1 MSSSEKKGKKAE
13 VGPGED
19 YTHTQEKVLD
29 SGIRIKKIYTPQD
42 IAHLSYERD
51 IGDPGQFPYVRGI
64 YPEMYWKKPWTR
76 RLYAGYGNAVETNQ
90 RFKFLLD
97 NGQTG
102 LSAALDLPTQFG
114 LDSDDP
120 LAAADVGRVG
130 VAIDTLRDM
139 EEIFEGIDLGKVS
152 TSFTINA
159 TAAILLA
166 MYVAVGEKQGVPSKN
181 LRGTVQNDILKEYIA
196 RGQYIFPPK
205 PSIKIAG
212 DIIEYCIH
220 NIPRFNSI
228 SVAGSHMHE
237 NGATSVQ
244 QVAYTFCDA
253 LAYIDEVVRRG
264 YPVDQFAQNIS
275 FLFCS
280 RQNMFE
286 DICTYRAARKRWAH
300 LMRDRLKAKDPRS
313 HILKFAAGGGGL
325 WMTKRQPLN
334 NIARG
339 MVVAMASALGGAQS
353 VLLAAY
359 DEPFA
364 IPTEESARISLNIQN
379 ILIHEVGITDTVDPL
394 AGSYFVESLTDE
406 MDRKIV
412 EIMDGV
418 EKSGGIV
425 SLIEKGDVQRLFAN
439 QAMQEEMRVQ
449 KGESVLVGVN
459 RFVAEGEKGEED
471 MVFHEPDPMTRQ
483 HQIER
488 LEKVKRERDPQ
499 AVASALA
506 GLKEAVQNG
515 ENLMAPLIRTVKTYA
530 TLGEMVQ
537 VLKGIYGT
545 YTAPSGI

>member
-1 MSSSEKKGKKAE
+1 MSAPSKKAGLVPE
-13 VGPGED
+13 ED
-19 YTHTQEKVLD
+19 YTHTEETILN
-29 SGIRIKKIYTPQD
+29 SGIRIKKLYTPQD
-42 IAHLSYERD
+42 VAHLSYERD
-51 IGDPGQFPYVRGI
+51 IGDPGKFPYVRGI
-64 YPEMYWKKPWTR
+64 YPDMYWKRPWTR
-76 RLYAGYGNAVETNQ
+76 RLYAGFGNATETNR
-90 RFKFLLD
+90 RFKFLLEH
-97 NGQTG
+97 GQTG
-102 LSAALDLPTQFG
+102 LSAAIDLPTQFG

-130 VAIDTLRDM
+130 VAIDTLKDM
-139 EEIFEGIDLGKVS
+139 EDIFEGIDLGKIS

-205 PSIKIAG
+205 HSIKIAG

-253 LAYIDEVVRRG
+253 LTYIDEVVKRG
-264 YPVDQFAQNIS
+264 YHIDQFAQNIS

-280 RQNMFE
+280 RQNLFE
-286 DICTYRAARKRWAH
+286 DICTYRAARKRWAY
-300 LMRDRLKAKDPRS
+300 LMKDRLQAKDPRS

-339 MVVAMASALGGAQS
+339 MVVGLASALGGAQS

-379 ILIHEVGITDTVDPL
+379 ILIHEVGITDTIDPL
-394 AGSYFVESLTDE
+394 AGSYFIESLTDE
-406 MDRKIV
+406 IDRKIV
-412 EIMDGV
+412 ETMEGV

-425 SLIEKGDVQRLFAN
+425 SLIEKGDLQRQLAK
-439 QAMQEEMRVQ
+439 QAMQEEMRIQ
-449 KGESVLVGVN
+449 RGESVLVGVN
-459 RFVAEGEKGEED
+459 RFVAEEEKGEEE

-483 HQIER
+483 RQMER
-488 LEKVKRERDPQ
+488 LTKVKKERDPQ
-499 AVASALA
+499 KVSSALA
-506 GLKEAVQNG
+506 DLKKAALAG
-515 ENLMAPLIRTVKTYA
+515 ENLIPALIQAVKIYA

-537 VLKGIYGT
+537 VLKGTYGT
-545 YTAPSGI
+545 YTAPSGV

>member
-1 MSSSEKKGKKAE
+1 MSTPEKKAGLA
-13 VGPGED
+13 PDED
-19 YTHTQEKVLD
+19 YSHTQETVLD
-29 SGIRIKKIYTPQD
+29 SGIRIKKLYTPKD

-76 RLYAGYGNAVETNQ
+76 RLYAGYGNATETNR
-90 RFKFLLD
+90 RFKFLLE

-102 LSAALDLPTQFG
+102 LSAALDLPTQIG

-130 VAIDTLRDM
+130 VAIDTLKDM
-139 EEIFEGIDLGKVS
+139 EEIFAGIDLGKVS

-181 LRGTVQNDILKEYIA
+181 LRGTVQNDILKEYVA
-196 RGQYIFPPK
+196 RGQYVFPPK
-205 PSIKIAG
+205 PSTRIVG
-212 DIIEYCIH
+212 DIIEFCIH

-264 YPVDQFAQNIS
+264 YHIDQFAQNIS

-300 LMRDRLKAKDPRS
+300 LMKDRLQAKDPKS
-313 HILKFAAGGGGL
+313 YTLKFAAGGGGL

-334 NIARG
+334 NIGRG
-339 MVVAMASALGGAQS
+339 MIVALASALGGAQS

-364 IPTEESARISLNIQN
+364 IPTQESARISLNLQN
-379 ILIHEVGITDTVDPL
+379 ILIHEVGITDTIDPL
-394 AGSYFVESLTDE
+394 AGSYFVEALTDE
-406 MDRKIV
+406 IDRKIV
-412 EIMDGV
+412 ETMEWV
-418 EKSGGIV
+418 EKNGGML
-425 SLIEKGDVQRLFAN
+425 SLIEKGDIQRQLAR
-439 QAMQEEMRVQ
+439 QAMAEEMRVQ
-449 KGESVLVGVN
+449 KGESALVGVN
-459 RFVAEGEKGEED
+459 RFVAEEEKGEED

-483 HQIER
+483 RQVER
-488 LEKVKRERDPQ
+488 LAKVKKERDPRK
-499 AVASALA
+499 VESALA
-506 GLKEAVQNG
+506 DLKKAAVEG
-515 ENLMAPLIRTVKTYA
+515 TNLMPPLIQAVKTYA
-530 TLGEMVQ
+530 TLAEMVK
-537 VLKGIYGT
+537 VFKDVWGT
-545 YTAPSGI
+545 YSAPSGV

>member
-1 MSSSEKKGKKAE
+1 MSTLAKK
-13 VGPGED
+13 VDFGPEED
-19 YTHTQEKVLD
+19 YTHTQEAVLD
-29 SGIRIKKIYTPQD
+29 SGIRIKKLYTPQD
-42 IAHLSYERD
+42 IAHLSFERD

-64 YPEMYWKKPWTR
+64 YPDMYWKRPWTR
-76 RLYAGYGNAVETNQ
+76 RLYAGFGNAVETNR

-97 NGQTG
+97 HGQTG
-102 LSAALDLPTQFG
+102 LSAALDLPTQMG

-130 VAIDTLRDM
+130 VAIDTLKDM
-139 EEIFEGIDLGKVS
+139 EEIFEGIDLGKIS

-166 MYVAVGEKQGVPSKN
+166 MYVAVGEKQGVPSKH

-196 RGQYIFPPK
+196 RGQYIFPPQ
-205 PSIKIAG
+205 PSIRITG

-237 NGATSVQ
+237 NGATAVQ

-253 LAYIDEVVRRG
+253 LTYIDEVVRRG
-264 YPVDQFAQNIS
+264 YHIDQFAQNIS

-286 DICTYRAARKRWAH
+286 DICTYRAARKRWAY
-300 LMRDRLKAKDPRS
+300 LMKDRLQAKDPRS

-339 MVVAMASALGGAQS
+339 MVVALASALGGAQS

-364 IPTEESARISLNIQN
+364 IPTEESAGISLNIQN
-379 ILIHEVGITDTVDPL
+379 ILIHEVGITDTIDPL
-394 AGSYFVESLTDE
+394 GGSYFIESLTDQI
-406 MDRKIV
+406 DRKIV
-412 EIMDGV
+412 ETMDGV

-425 SLIEKGDVQRLFAN
+425 SLIEKGDLQRQLAQ
-439 QAMQEEMRVQ
+439 QAMQEEMRIQ

-459 RFVAEGEKGEED
+459 RFVAEEEKGEEE

-483 HQIER
+483 RQIER
-488 LEKVKRERDPQ
+488 LARVKKERDPQ
-499 AVASALA
+499 QVSAALA
-506 GLKEAVQNG
+506 DLKKAAMKG
-515 ENLMAPLIRTVKTYA
+515 ENLMPSLIRAVKTYA
-530 TLGEMVQ
+530 TLGEMVW
-537 VLKGIYGT
+537 VLKGIYGI

>member
-1 MSSSEKKGKKAE
+1 MSTPEKKAGLA
-13 VGPGED
+13 PDED
-19 YTHTQEKVLD
+19 YTHTQETVLD
-29 SGIRIKKIYTPQD
+29 SGIRIKKLYTPQD
-42 IAHLSYERD
+42 IAHLSYEKD

-76 RLYAGYGNAVETNQ
+76 RLYAGYGNATETNR
-90 RFKFLLD
+90 RFKFLLE
-97 NGQTG
+97 NGQSG
-102 LSAALDLPTQFG
+102 LSAALDLPTQIG

-130 VAIDTLRDM
+130 VAIDTLKDM

-205 PSIKIAG
+205 PSTRIVG

-264 YPVDQFAQNIS
+264 YHVDQFAQNIS

-300 LMRDRLKAKDPRS
+300 LMKDRLQAKDPKS
-313 HILKFAAGGGGL
+313 YTLKFAAGGGGL

-334 NIARG
+334 NIGRG
-339 MVVAMASALGGAQS
+339 MIVALASALGGAQS

-364 IPTEESARISLNIQN
+364 IPTEDSARISLNLQN
-379 ILIHEVGITDTVDPL
+379 ILVHEVGITDTIDPL

-406 MDRKIV
+406 IDRKIV
-412 EIMDGV
+412 ETMEWV
-418 EKSGGIV
+418 EKNGGIV
-425 SLIEKGDVQRLFAN
+425 SLIEKGDIQRQLAR
-439 QAMQEEMRVQ
+439 QAMAEEMRVQ
-449 KGESVLVGVN
+449 KGESTLVGVN
-459 RFVAEGEKGEED
+459 RFVAEEEKGEED

-483 HQIER
+483 RQVER
-488 LEKVKRERDPQ
+488 LAKVKKERDPRK
-499 AVASALA
+499 VESALA
-506 GLKEAVQNG
+506 DLKKAAVEG
-515 ENLMAPLIRTVKTYA
+515 TNLMPPLIQAVKTYA
-530 TLGEMVQ
+530 TLAEMVN
-537 VLKGIYGT
+537 VFKGVWGT
-545 YTAPSGI
+545 YSAPSGV

>member
-1 MSSSEKKGKKAE
+1 MSAPSKKAGLAPE
-13 VGPGED
+13 ED
-19 YTHTQEKVLD
+19 YTHTEETILD
-29 SGIRIKKIYTPQD
+29 SGIRIKKLYTPQD
-42 IAHLSYERD
+42 VAHLSYERD
-51 IGDPGQFPYVRGI
+51 IGDPGKFPYVRGI
-64 YPEMYWKKPWTR
+64 YPEMYWKRPWTR
-76 RLYAGYGNAVETNQ
+76 RLYAGFGNATETNR
-90 RFKFLLD
+90 RFKFLLEH
-97 NGQTG
+97 GQTG

-130 VAIDTLRDM
+130 VAIDTLKDM
-139 EEIFEGIDLGKVS
+139 EDIFEGIDLGKIS

-159 TAAILLA
+159 TAAILIA

-205 PSIKIAG
+205 HSIKIAG
-212 DIIEYCIH
+212 DIIEFCIH

-253 LAYIDEVVRRG
+253 LTYIDEVVKRG
-264 YPVDQFAQNIS
+264 YHIDQFAQNIS

-286 DICTYRAARKRWAH
+286 DICTYRAARRRWAY
-300 LMRDRLKAKDPRS
+300 LMRDRLQAKDPRS

-339 MVVAMASALGGAQS
+339 MVVGLASALGGAQS

-379 ILIHEVGITDTVDPL
+379 ILIHEVGITDTIDPL
-394 AGSYFVESLTDE
+394 AGSYFIESLTDE
-406 MDRKIV
+406 IDRKII
-412 EIMDGV
+412 ETMEGV

-425 SLIEKGDVQRLFAN
+425 SLIEKGDLQRQLAQ
-439 QAMQEEMRVQ
+439 QAMQEEMRIQ
-449 KGESVLVGVN
+449 RGESVLVGVN
-459 RFVAEGEKGEED
+459 RFVAEEEKGEEE
-471 MVFHEPDPMTRQ
+471 MVFHEPDPMTCQR
-483 HQIER
+483 QIER
-488 LEKVKRERDPQ
+488 LTRVKKERDPQ
-499 AVASALA
+499 KVSSALA
-506 GLKEAVQNG
+506 DLKKALLAG
-515 ENLMAPLIRTVKTYA
+515 ENLIPALIQAVKTYA

-537 VLKGIYGT
+537 VLKEGYGT
-545 YTAPSGI
+545 YTAPSGV

>member
-1 MSSSEKKGKKAE
+1 MSTPEKKAGF
-13 VGPGED
+13 VPDED
-19 YTHTQEKVLD
+19 YTHTQETILD
-29 SGIRIKKIYTPQD
+29 SEIRIKKLYSPKD
-42 IAHLSYERD
+42 IAHLSYEED
-51 IGDPGQFPYVRGI
+51 IGEPGQFPYVRGI
-64 YPEMYWKKPWTR
+64 YPDMYWKRPWTR
-76 RLYAGYGNAVETNQ
+76 RLYAGFGDATETNR

-97 NGQTG
+97 HGQTG
-102 LSAALDLPTQFG
+102 LSTALDLPTQVG

-130 VAIDTLRDM
+130 VAIDTLKDM
-139 EEIFEGIDLGKVS
+139 EDIFEGIDLGKIS

-159 TAAILLA
+159 TAAVLLA

-264 YPVDQFAQNIS
+264 YAVDQFAQNIS

-286 DICTYRAARKRWAH
+286 DICTYRAARKRWAY
-300 LMRDRLKAKDPRS
+300 LMRDRLRAKDPRS
-313 HILKFAAGGGGL
+313 YLLRFAAGGGGL

-334 NIARG
+334 NIGRG
-339 MVVAMASALGGAQS
+339 MIVALASALGGAQS

-379 ILIHEVGITDTVDPL
+379 ILIHEVGITDTIDPL
-394 AGSYFVESLTDE
+394 AGSYFVESLTDQI
-406 MDRKIV
+406 DRKIV
-412 EIMDGV
+412 ETMDWV
-418 EKSGGIV
+418 EKGGGIV
-425 SLIEKGDVQRLFAN
+425 SLIEKGDIQRQLAM
-439 QAMQEEMRVQ
+439 QAMQEEMRIQ

-459 RFVAEGEKGEED
+459 RFVAEEEKGEEE

-483 HQIER
+483 RQIER
-488 LEKVKRERDPQ
+488 LAKVKQERDLQ
-499 AVASALA
+499 KVSSALA
-506 GLKEAVQNG
+506 ELKKAAMNG
-515 ENLMAPLIRTVKTYA
+515 ENLMPPLIRAVKTYA

-537 VLKGIYGT
+537 VLKGIFGT
-545 YTAPSGI
+545 YTAPSGV

>member
-1 MSSSEKKGKKAE
+1 MSVSAKKLGFIPE
-13 VGPGED
+13 ED
-19 YTHTQEKVLD
+19 YTHTQEATLD
-29 SGIRIKKIYTPQD
+29 SGIRIKKLYTPKD
-42 IAHLSYERD
+42 IGHLSYERD

-64 YPEMYWKKPWTR
+64 YPDMYWKRPWTR
-76 RLYAGYGNAVETNQ
+76 RLYAGFGNAAETNR
-90 RFKFLLD
+90 RFKFLLEH
-97 NGQTG
+97 GQTG
-102 LSAALDLPTQFG
+102 LSMALDLPTQIG

-120 LAAADVGRVG
+120 LAAPDAGRVG
-130 VAIDTLRDM
+130 VAIDTLKDM
-139 EEIFEGIDLGKVS
+139 EEIFEGIDLGKIS

-166 MYVAVGEKQGVPSKN
+166 MYVAVGEKQGVPSKD

-212 DIIEYCIH
+212 DIIEYCIQY
-220 NIPRFNSI
+220 IPRFNSI

-253 LAYIDEVVRRG
+253 LTYIDEVLRRG
-264 YPVDQFAQNIS
+264 YHIDQFSQNIS

-286 DICTYRAARKRWAH
+286 DICTYRAARKRWAC
-300 LMRDRLKAKDPRS
+300 LIRDRLGAKDPRS
-313 HILKFAAGGGGL
+313 HLLKFAAGGGGL

-334 NIARG
+334 NIARATI
-339 MVVAMASALGGAQS
+339 VALASALGGAQS

-379 ILIHEVGITDTVDPL
+379 ILIHEVGLTATIDPL
-394 AGSYFVESLTDE
+394 GGSYYIEALTDKI
-406 MDRKIV
+406 DRKIV
-412 EIMDGV
+412 ETMDWV

-425 SLIEKGDVQRLFAN
+425 SLIEKGDIQRLLAQ
-439 QAMQEEMRVQ
+439 QALQEEMRIQ

-459 RFVAEGEKGEED
+459 RFVAEEEKGEEE
-471 MVFHEPDPMTRQ
+471 MVFHEPDPLTRQ
-483 HQIER
+483 RQVER
-488 LEKVKRERDPQ
+488 LAKVKKERDAQ
-499 AVASALA
+499 KVVSALA
-506 GLKEAVQNG
+506 DLRKAALQGD
-515 ENLMAPLIRTVKTYA
+515 NLMPALIRAVKTYA

-537 VLKGIYGT
+537 ILKEIYGT
-545 YTAPSGI
+545 YSAPSGI

>member
-1 MSSSEKKGKKAE
+1 MKGSGKKAG
-13 VGPGED
+13 VTPED
-19 YTHTQEKVLD
+19 EYTHTQEAVLD
-29 SGIRIKKIYTPQD
+29 SGIRIKKLYTPED
-42 IAHLSYERD
+42 VAHLSYDKD
-51 IGDPGQFPYVRGI
+51 IANPGQFPYVRGI

-76 RLYAGYGNAVETNQ
+76 RLYAGFGNAAETNQ
-90 RFKFLLD
+90 RFKFLLEH
-97 NGQTG
+97 GQTG
-102 LSAALDLPTQFG
+102 LSVALDLPTQVG

-120 LAAADVGRVG
+120 FAAADVGRVG
-130 VAIDTLRDM
+130 VDIDTLKDM
-139 EEIFEGIDLGKVS
+139 EEIFDGIDLGKIS

-166 MYVAVGEKQGVPSKN
+166 MYVAVGEKQGVSSEK

-196 RGQYIFPPK
+196 RGQYIFSPK

-220 NIPRFNSI
+220 HIPRFNSI

-253 LAYIDEVVRRG
+253 LTYIDEVMRRG
-264 YPVDQFAQNIS
+264 YKIDQFAQNIS

-286 DICTYRAARKRWAH
+286 DICTYRAARKRWAY
-300 LMRDRLKAKDPRS
+300 LMKDRLQAKDPRS

-339 MVVAMASALGGAQS
+339 MVVALASALGGAQS

-379 ILIHEVGITDTVDPL
+379 ILIHEVGITDTIDPL
-394 AGSYFVESLTDE
+394 AGSYFIESLTDQI
-406 MDRKIV
+406 DRKIV
-412 EIMDGV
+412 ETMDWV

-425 SLIEKGDVQRLFAN
+425 PLIEKGDLQRQLAQ
-439 QAMQEEMRVQ
+439 QAMQEEMRIQ

-459 RFVAEGEKGEED
+459 RFVAEEEKGEEE

-483 HQIER
+483 RQIER
-488 LEKVKRERDPQ
+488 LARVKKERDPQ
-499 AVASALA
+499 QVSAALA
-506 GLKEAVQNG
+506 DLKKAAIEG
-515 ENLMAPLIRTVKTYA
+515 ENLMPSLIRAVKTYA

>member
-1 MSSSEKKGKKAE
+1 MSTPEKKAGLA
-13 VGPGED
+13 PDED
-19 YTHTQEKVLD
+19 HTHTQETVLD
-29 SGIRIKKIYTPQD
+29 SGIRIKKLYTPQD
-42 IAHLSYERD
+42 IAHLSYEKD
-51 IGDPGQFPYVRGI
+51 IGEPGQFPYVRGI
-64 YPEMYWKKPWTR
+64 YPEMYWKRPWTR
-76 RLYAGYGNAVETNQ
+76 RLYAGFGNATETNR
-90 RFKFLLD
+90 RFKFLLE
-97 NGQTG
+97 NGQSG
-102 LSAALDLPTQFG
+102 LSAALDLPTQIG

-130 VAIDTLRDM
+130 VAIDTLKDM

-196 RGQYIFPPK
+196 RGQYVFPPK
-205 PSIKIAG
+205 PSTRIVG

-244 QVAYTFCDA
+244 QVAYAFCDA

-264 YPVDQFAQNIS
+264 YHIDQFAQNIS

-300 LMRDRLKAKDPRS
+300 LMKDRLQAKDPKS
-313 HILKFAAGGGGL
+313 YTLKFAAGGGGL

-334 NIARG
+334 NIGRG
-339 MVVAMASALGGAQS
+339 MIVALASALGGAQS

-364 IPTEESARISLNIQN
+364 IPTEDSARISLNLQN
-379 ILIHEVGITDTVDPL
+379 ILVHEVGITDTIDPL

-406 MDRKIV
+406 IDRKIV
-412 EIMDGV
+412 ETMEWV
-418 EKSGGIV
+418 EKNGGIL
-425 SLIEKGDVQRLFAN
+425 SLIEKGDIQRQLAR
-439 QAMQEEMRVQ
+439 QAMAEEMRVQ

-459 RFVAEGEKGEED
+459 RFVAEEEKGEED

-483 HQIER
+483 RQVER
-488 LEKVKRERDPQ
+488 LAKVKKERDPRK
-499 AVASALA
+499 VESALA
-506 GLKEAVQNG
+506 DLKKAAVEG
-515 ENLMAPLIRTVKTYA
+515 TNLMPPLIQTVKTYA
-530 TLGEMVQ
+530 TLSEMVK
-537 VLKGIYGT
+537 VFKGVWGT
-545 YTAPSGI
+545 YSAPSGV

>member
-1 MSSSEKKGKKAE
+1 MSTPEKKAG
-13 VGPGED
+13 VVPDED

-29 SGIRIKKIYTPQD
+29 SGVQIKKLYTPKD
-42 IAHLSYERD
+42 IAHLSYEQD
-51 IGDPGQFPYVRGI
+51 IGKPGQFPYVRGV
-64 YPEMYWKKPWTR
+64 YPDMYWKRPWTR
-76 RLYAGYGNAVETNQ
+76 RLYAGFGNATETNR

-97 NGQTG
+97 HGQTG
-102 LSAALDLPTQFG
+102 LSTALDLPTQIG

-130 VAIDTLRDM
+130 VAIDTLKDM
-139 EEIFEGIDLGKVS
+139 EDIFEGIDLGKIS

-159 TAAILLA
+159 TAAVLLA

-196 RGQYIFPPK
+196 RGQYIFPPQ

-264 YPVDQFAQNIS
+264 YTVDQFAQNIS

-286 DICTYRAARKRWAH
+286 DICTYRAARKRWAY
-300 LMRDRLKAKDPRS
+300 LMRDRLRAKDPRS
-313 HILKFAAGGGGL
+313 YLLKFAAGGGGL

-339 MVVAMASALGGAQS
+339 MIVALASALGGAQS

-379 ILIHEVGITDTVDPL
+379 ILIHEVGITDTIDPL
-394 AGSYFVESLTDE
+394 AGSYFVESLTDQI
-406 MDRKIV
+406 DRKIV
-412 EIMDGV
+412 ETMDGV

-425 SLIEKGDVQRLFAN
+425 SLIEKGDIQRQLAR
-439 QAMQEEMRVQ
+439 QAMQEEMRIQ

-459 RFVAEGEKGEED
+459 RFLAEEERGEEE

-483 HQIER
+483 RQIER
-488 LEKVKRERDPQ
+488 LAKVKQERGLQ
-499 AVASALA
+499 EVSSALA
-506 GLKEAVQNG
+506 DLKKAAMNG
-515 ENLMAPLIRTVKTYA
+515 ENLMPPLIQAVKTYA

-545 YTAPSGI
+545 YSAPSGV

>member
-1 MSSSEKKGKKAE
+1 MNSPEKKAGFAPE
-13 VGPGED
+13 ED
-19 YTHTQEKVLD
+19 YTHTQEAFLD
-29 SGIRIKKIYTPQD
+29 SGIRIKKLYTPQD
-42 IAHLSYERD
+42 IAHVSYEKD

-64 YPEMYWKKPWTR
+64 YPDMYWKKPWTR
-76 RLYAGYGNAVETNQ
+76 RLYSGFGNAAETNR
-90 RFKFLLD
+90 RFKFLLET
-97 NGQTG
+97 GQTG
-102 LSAALDLPTQFG
+102 LSLALDLPTQIG

-120 LAAADVGRVG
+120 LASADVGRVG
-130 VAIDTLRDM
+130 VAIDTLKDM
-139 EEIFEGIDLGKVS
+139 EDIFEGIDLGKIS

-166 MYVAVGEKQGVPSKN
+166 MYVAVGEKQGVSAKG

-205 PSIKIAG
+205 PSLRIAG

-244 QVAYTFCDA
+244 QVAYTFSDA

-264 YPVDQFAQNIS
+264 YHIDQFAQNMS

-286 DICTYRAARKRWAH
+286 DICTYRAARKRWAY
-300 LMRDRLKAKDPRS
+300 LMRDRLHAKDPRS
-313 HILKFAAGGGGL
+313 WILKFAAGGGGL

-334 NIARG
+334 NIARATI
-339 MVVAMASALGGAQS
+339 VALASALGGAQS

-379 ILIHEVGITDTVDPL
+379 ILIHEVGLTDTIDPL
-394 AGSYFVESLTDE
+394 GGSYYIESLTNE
-406 MDRKIV
+406 IDRKIV
-412 EIMDGV
+412 ETMDWV
-418 EKSGGIV
+418 EKNGGIV
-425 SLIEKGDVQRLFAN
+425 SLIEKGDIQRLLAQ
-439 QAMQEEMRVQ
+439 QAMKEEMRIQ
-449 KGESVLVGVN
+449 KGESVLVGIN
-459 RFVAEGEKGEED
+459 RFVAEEEKGEEE

-483 HQIER
+483 RQIER
-488 LEKVKRERDPQ
+488 LDQVKRERDAQ

-506 GLKEAVQNG
+506 YLKKAAVNG
-515 ENLMAPLIRTVKTYA
+515 ENLMPRLIQAVKAYA

-537 VLKGIYGT
+537 GLKEIYGT

>member
-1 MSSSEKKGKKAE
+1 MSTPAKKAGSAPE
-13 VGPGED
+13 ED
-19 YTHTQEKVLD
+19 QTHTQETVLD
-29 SGIRIKKIYTPQD
+29 SGIRIKKLYTPQD
-42 IAHLSYERD
+42 IAHLSYEKD

-76 RLYAGYGNAVETNQ
+76 RLYAGYGNATETNR
-90 RFKFLLD
+90 RFKFLLE
-97 NGQTG
+97 NGQSG
-102 LSAALDLPTQFG
+102 LSAALDLPTQIG

-130 VAIDTLRDM
+130 VAIDTLKDM
-139 EEIFEGIDLGKVS
+139 EDIFEGIDLGKVS

-181 LRGTVQNDILKEYIA
+181 LRGTVQNDILKEYVA
-196 RGQYIFPPK
+196 RGQYVFPPK
-205 PSIKIAG
+205 PSTRIVG

-264 YPVDQFAQNIS
+264 YHIDQFAQNIS

-300 LMRDRLKAKDPRS
+300 LMKDRLQAKDPKS
-313 HILKFAAGGGGL
+313 YTLKFAAGGGGL

-334 NIARG
+334 NIGRA
-339 MVVAMASALGGAQS
+339 MIVALASALGGAQS

-364 IPTEESARISLNIQN
+364 IPTEDSARISLNLQN
-379 ILIHEVGITDTVDPL
+379 ILVHEVGITDTIDPL
-394 AGSYFVESLTDE
+394 AGSYFVEALTDE
-406 MDRKIV
+406 IDRKIV
-412 EIMDGV
+412 ETMEWV
-418 EKSGGIV
+418 EKHGGML
-425 SLIEKGDVQRLFAN
+425 SLIEKGDIQRQLAR
-439 QAMQEEMRVQ
+439 QAMAEEMRVQ
-449 KGESVLVGVN
+449 KGESALVGVN
-459 RFVAEGEKGEED
+459 RFVAEEEKGEED
-471 MVFHEPDPMTRQ
+471 MVFHEPDPMTR
-483 HQIER
+483 
-488 LEKVKRERDPQ
+488 
-499 AVASALA
+499 
-506 GLKEAVQNG
+506 
-515 ENLMAPLIRTVKTYA
+515 
-530 TLGEMVQ
+530 
-537 VLKGIYGT
+537 
-545 YTAPSGI
+545 

>member
-1 MSSSEKKGKKAE
+1 MKGSEKK
-13 VGPGED
+13 VGGNPEED
-19 YTHTQEKVLD
+19 HTHSQEAVLD
-29 SGIRIKKIYTPQD
+29 SGIRIKKLYTPQD
-42 IAHLSYERD
+42 VAHLSYERD

-64 YPEMYWKKPWTR
+64 YPDMYWKRPWTR
-76 RLYAGYGNAVETNQ
+76 RLYAGFGNAAETNR

-97 NGQTG
+97 HGQTG
-102 LSAALDLPTQFG
+102 LSAALDLPTQIG
-114 LDSDDP
+114 LDSDAP

-130 VAIDTLRDM
+130 VAIDTLKDM
-139 EEIFEGIDLGKVS
+139 EEIFAGIDLGKIS

-166 MYVAVGEKQGVPSKN
+166 MYVAVGEKQGVSSKN

-196 RGQYIFPPK
+196 RGQYIFPPR
-205 PSIKIAG
+205 PSIKISG

-220 NIPRFNSI
+220 HIPRFNSI

-253 LAYIDEVVRRG
+253 LTYIDEVLRRG
-264 YPVDQFAQNIS
+264 YQIDQFAQNIS

-286 DICTYRAARKRWAH
+286 DICTYRAARKRWAS
-300 LMRDRLKAKDPRS
+300 LMKDRLQAKDPRS

-339 MVVAMASALGGAQS
+339 TIVALASALGGAQS

-379 ILIHEVGITDTVDPL
+379 ILVHEVGLTDTIDPL
-394 AGSYFVESLTDE
+394 GGSYYIEALTDE
-406 MDRKIV
+406 IHRKIV
-412 EIMDGV
+412 DTMDWVG
-418 EKSGGIV
+418 KNGGIT
-425 SLIEKGDVQRLFAN
+425 SLIERGDLQRQLAH
-439 QAMQEEMRVQ
+439 QALQEEMRIQ

-459 RFVAEGEKGEED
+459 RFIAEEEKGEEE
-471 MVFHEPDPMTRQ
+471 MTFHEPDPMTRQ
-483 HQIER
+483 RQVDR
-488 LEKVKRERDPQ
+488 LNQVKRERNPQ
-499 AVASALA
+499 EVTAALA
-506 GLKEAVQNG
+506 DLKKTAVGG
-515 ENLMAPLIRTVKTYA
+515 ENLMPSLIRAVKTYA
-530 TLGEMVQ
+530 TLGEMVGI
-537 VLKGIYGT
+537 LKETYGT
-545 YTAPSGI
+545 YSAPTGI

>member
-1 MSSSEKKGKKAE
+1 MSAPQKKAALAPE
-13 VGPGED
+13 ED
-19 YTHTQEKVLD
+19 YTHTRETVLD
-29 SGIRIKKIYTPQD
+29 SGIRIKKLYTPKD
-42 IAHLSYERD
+42 IAHLSYEKD

-64 YPEMYWKKPWTR
+64 YPDMYWKKPWTR
-76 RLYAGYGNAVETNQ
+76 RLYAGFGNAAETNE
-90 RFKFLLD
+90 RFKFLLEH
-97 NGQTG
+97 GQTG
-102 LSAALDLPTQFG
+102 LSMALDLPTQIG

-139 EEIFEGIDLGKVS
+139 EDVFEGIDLGKVS

-166 MYVAVGEKQGVPSKN
+166 MYVAVGEKQGVPSKS

-205 PSIKIAG
+205 PSTRIVG

-244 QVAYTFCDA
+244 QVAYTFCNA

-264 YPVDQFAQNIS
+264 YHIDQFAQNIS

-300 LMRDRLKAKDPRS
+300 LLRDRLGAKDPRS
-313 HILKFAAGGGGL
+313 LTLKFAAGGGGL

-339 MVVAMASALGGAQS
+339 TIVALASALGGAQS

-364 IPTEESARISLNIQN
+364 IPTAESARISLNIQN
-379 ILIHEVGITDTVDPL
+379 ILIYEVGITDTIDPL
-394 AGSYFVESLTDE
+394 AGSYFVEALTDE
-406 MDRKIV
+406 IDRKIV
-412 EIMDGV
+412 ETMEWV
-418 EKSGGIV
+418 EKNGGIL
-425 SLIEKGDVQRLFAN
+425 SLIEKGDIQRQLAR
-439 QAMQEEMRVQ
+439 QAMARRCASRRGRAFWWGSTASWPRMRRGRRTWSST
-449 KGESVLVGVN
+449 KPTPG
-459 RFVAEGEKGEED
+459 
-471 MVFHEPDPMTRQ
+471 P
-483 HQIER
+483 
-488 LEKVKRERDPQ
+488 
-499 AVASALA
+499 ASA
-506 GLKEAVQNG
+506 
-515 ENLMAPLIRTVKTYA
+515 RW
-530 TLGEMVQ
+530 
-537 VLKGIYGT
+537 
-545 YTAPSGI
+545 SGWPG

>member
-1 MSSSEKKGKKAE
+1 MSTPAKKAGSAPE
-13 VGPGED
+13 ED
-19 YTHTQEKVLD
+19 QTHTQETVLD
-29 SGIRIKKIYTPQD
+29 SGIRIKKLYTPQD
-42 IAHLSYERD
+42 IAHLSYEKD

-76 RLYAGYGNAVETNQ
+76 RLYAGYGNATETNR
-90 RFKFLLD
+90 RFKFLLE
-97 NGQTG
+97 NGQSG
-102 LSAALDLPTQFG
+102 LSAALDLPTQIG

-130 VAIDTLRDM
+130 VAIDTLKDM
-139 EEIFEGIDLGKVS
+139 EDIFEGIDLGKVS

-181 LRGTVQNDILKEYIA
+181 LRGTVQNDILKEYVA
-196 RGQYIFPPK
+196 RGQYVFPPK
-205 PSIKIAG
+205 PSTRIVG

-264 YPVDQFAQNIS
+264 YHIDQFAQNIS

-300 LMRDRLKAKDPRS
+300 LMKDRLQAKDPKS
-313 HILKFAAGGGGL
+313 YTLKFAAGGGGL

-334 NIARG
+334 NIGRA
-339 MVVAMASALGGAQS
+339 MIVALASALGGAQS

-364 IPTEESARISLNIQN
+364 IPTEDSARISLNLQN
-379 ILIHEVGITDTVDPL
+379 ILVHEVGITDTIDPL
-394 AGSYFVESLTDE
+394 AGSYFVEALTDE
-406 MDRKIV
+406 IDRKIV
-412 EIMDGV
+412 ETMEWV
-418 EKSGGIV
+418 EKHGGML
-425 SLIEKGDVQRLFAN
+425 SLIEKGDIQRQLAR
-439 QAMQEEMRVQ
+439 QAMAEEMRVQ
-449 KGESVLVGVN
+449 KGESALVGVN
-459 RFVAEGEKGEED
+459 RFVAEEEKGEED

-483 HQIER
+483 RQVER
-488 LEKVKRERDPQ
+488 LAKVKKERDPRK
-499 AVASALA
+499 VESALTE
-506 GLKEAVQNG
+506 LKKAAVEG
-515 ENLMAPLIRTVKTYA
+515 TNLMPPLIQTVKTYA
-530 TLGEMVQ
+530 TLAEMVR
-537 VLKGIYGT
+537 VFKDVWGT
-545 YTAPSGI
+545 YSAPSGV

>member
-1 MSSSEKKGKKAE
+1 MSTPEKKTSLAPE
-13 VGPGED
+13 ED
-19 YTHTQEKVLD
+19 YTHTQETVLD
-29 SGIRIKKIYTPQD
+29 SGIRIKKLYTPKD
-42 IAHLSYERD
+42 IAHLSYEKD
-51 IGDPGQFPYVRGI
+51 IGDPGRFPYVRGI

-76 RLYAGYGNAVETNQ
+76 RLYAGFGNATETNQ
-90 RFKFLLD
+90 RFKFLLE

-102 LSAALDLPTQFG
+102 LSAALDLPTQIG

-139 EEIFEGIDLGKVS
+139 EDIFEGIDLGKVS

-205 PSIKIAG
+205 PSTRIVG

-253 LAYIDEVVRRG
+253 LAYIEEVVRRG
-264 YPVDQFAQNIS
+264 YDIDQFAQNIS

-300 LMRDRLKAKDPRS
+300 LLKERLGAKDPRS
-313 HILKFAAGGGGL
+313 LTLKFAAGGGGL

-339 MVVAMASALGGAQS
+339 MIVALASALGGAQS

-364 IPTEESARISLNIQN
+364 IPTAESARISLNIQN
-379 ILIHEVGITDTVDPL
+379 ILVHEVGITDTIDPL

-406 MDRKIV
+406 IDRKVV
-412 EIMDGV
+412 ETMEWV
-418 EKSGGIV
+418 EKNGGIL
-425 SLIEKGDVQRLFAN
+425 SLIEKGDIQRQLAR
-439 QAMQEEMRVQ
+439 QAMAEEMRVQ

-459 RFVAEGEKGEED
+459 RFVAEDEKGEED

-483 HQIER
+483 RQVER
-488 LEKVKRERDPQ
+488 LERVKRERDPRK
-499 AVASALA
+499 VESALA
-506 GLKEAVQNG
+506 ELKKAAVDG
-515 ENLMAPLIRTVKTYA
+515 TNLMPVLVQAVKTYA
-530 TLGEMVQ
+530 TLGEMVK
-537 VLKGIYGT
+537 VFKSVWGT
-545 YTAPSGI
+545 YSAPSGV

>member
-1 MSSSEKKGKKAE
+1 MTMNSSEKKEGIASE
-13 VGPGED
+13 DD
-19 YTHTQEKVLD
+19 YTHTEEAILD
-29 SGIRIKKIYTPQD
+29 SGIRIKKLYTPKD
-42 IAHLSYERD
+42 IAHLSYEKE

-64 YPEMYWKKPWTR
+64 YPDMYWKRPWTR
-76 RLYAGYGNAVETNQ
+76 RLYAGFGNAAETNQ
-90 RFKFLLD
+90 RFKFLLEH
-97 NGQTG
+97 GQTG
-102 LSAALDLPTQFG
+102 LSMALDLPTQVG

-130 VAIDTLRDM
+130 VAIDTLKDM
-139 EEIFEGIDLGKVS
+139 EAIFDGIDLGKIS
-152 TSFTINA
+152 TSLTINA

-166 MYVAVGEKQGVPSKN
+166 MYVAVGEKQGVSSEK

-212 DIIEYCIH
+212 DIIEYGIH
-220 NIPRFNSI
+220 HIPRFNSI

-244 QVAYTFCDA
+244 QVAYTFCNA
-253 LAYIDEVVRRG
+253 LTYIDEVRRRG
-264 YPVDQFAQNIS
+264 YKIDQFAQNIS

-300 LMRDRLKAKDPRS
+300 IMKNQLEGKDPRS
-313 HILKFAAGGGGL
+313 LILKFAAGGGGL

-334 NIARG
+334 NISRATI
-339 MVVAMASALGGAQS
+339 VALASALGGAQS

-379 ILIHEVGITDTVDPL
+379 ILIHEVGLTNTIDPL
-394 AGSYFVESLTDE
+394 GGSYFIESLTDE
-406 MDRKIV
+406 IDRKIV
-412 EIMDGV
+412 EAMEWV
-418 EKSGGIV
+418 ENNGGIV
-425 SLIEKGDVQRLFAN
+425 SLIEKGDIQRQLAQ
-439 QAMQEEMRVQ
+439 QAMQEEMRIQ

-459 RFVAEGEKGEED
+459 RFVVEEEKTEEE
-471 MVFHEPDPMTRQ
+471 MTFHEPDPMTRQ
-483 HQIER
+483 RQMER
-488 LEKVKRERDPQ
+488 LAKVKKERNPQRVSAVLGELKKAALNGDNLMHPLIQ
-499 AVASALA
+499 AVKA
-506 GLKEAVQNG
+506 
-515 ENLMAPLIRTVKTYA
+515 YA

-537 VLKGIYGT
+537 ILKEIYGT
-545 YTAPSGI
+545 YSAPSGI

>member
-1 MSSSEKKGKKAE
+1 MSTPTKKAGSAPE
-13 VGPGED
+13 ED
-19 YTHTQEKVLD
+19 QTHTQETVLD
-29 SGIRIKKIYTPQD
+29 SGIRIKKLYTPQD
-42 IAHLSYERD
+42 IAHLSYEKD

-64 YPEMYWKKPWTR
+64 YPDMYWKKPWTR
-76 RLYAGYGNAVETNQ
+76 RLYAGFGNATETNR
-90 RFKFLLD
+90 RFKFLLE

-102 LSAALDLPTQFG
+102 LSVALDLPTQIG

-120 LAAADVGRVG
+120 LAAADAGRVG
-130 VAIDTLRDM
+130 VAIDTLKDM

-166 MYVAVGEKQGVPSKN
+166 MYVAVGEKQGVASKN
-181 LRGTVQNDILKEYIA
+181 LRGTVQNDILKEYVA

-205 PSIKIAG
+205 PSTRIVG

-264 YPVDQFAQNIS
+264 YHIDQFAQNIS

-300 LMRDRLKAKDPRS
+300 LLKDRLQAKDPKS
-313 HILKFAAGGGGL
+313 YTLKFAAGGGGL

-339 MVVAMASALGGAQS
+339 MIVALASALGGAQS

-364 IPTEESARISLNIQN
+364 IPTEESARISLNVQN
-379 ILIHEVGITDTVDPL
+379 ILVHEVGITDTIDPL

-406 MDRKIV
+406 IDRKIV
-412 EIMDGV
+412 ETMGWV
-418 EKSGGIV
+418 EKNGGIV
-425 SLIEKGDVQRLFAN
+425 SLIEKGDIQRQLAM
-439 QAMQEEMRVQ
+439 QAMAEEMRVQ

-459 RFVAEGEKGEED
+459 RFVAEEEKGEED

-483 HQIER
+483 RQVER
-488 LEKVKRERDPQ
+488 LAKVKKERDLRK
-499 AVASALA
+499 VESALA
-506 GLKEAVQNG
+506 DLKKAAVEG
-515 ENLMAPLIRTVKTYA
+515 TNLMPPLIQAVKTYA
-530 TLGEMVQ
+530 TLGEMVK
-537 VLKGIYGT
+537 VFKEVWGAYS
-545 YTAPSGI
+545 APSGV

>member
-1 MSSSEKKGKKAE
+1 MSAPEKKAGFVPDA
-13 VGPGED
+13 D
-19 YTHTQEKVLD
+19 YPHTQETILD
-29 SGIRIKKIYTPQD
+29 SEIRIKKLYAPKD
-42 IAHLSYERD
+42 IAHLSYEED

-64 YPEMYWKKPWTR
+64 YPDMYWKRPWTR
-76 RLYAGYGNAVETNQ
+76 RLYAGFGDATETNR

-97 NGQTG
+97 HGQTG
-102 LSAALDLPTQFG
+102 LSTALDLPTQIG

-130 VAIDTLRDM
+130 VAIDTLKDM
-139 EEIFEGIDLGKVS
+139 EDIFEGIYLGKIS
-152 TSFTINA
+152 TSFTIKA
-159 TAAILLA
+159 TAAVLLA
-166 MYVAVGEKQGVPSKN
+166 MYVAVGEKQGVPSKH

-264 YPVDQFAQNIS
+264 YAVDQFAQNIS

-286 DICTYRAARKRWAH
+286 DICTYRAARKRWAY
-300 LMRDRLKAKDPRS
+300 LMRDRLRAKDPRS
-313 HILKFAAGGGGL
+313 FLLKFAAGGGGL

-339 MVVAMASALGGAQS
+339 MIVALASALGGAQS

-379 ILIHEVGITDTVDPL
+379 ILIHEVGITDTIDPL
-394 AGSYFVESLTDE
+394 AGSYFVESLTDQI
-406 MDRKIV
+406 DRKIV
-412 EIMDGV
+412 ETMDWV
-418 EKSGGIV
+418 EKGGGIV
-425 SLIEKGDVQRLFAN
+425 SLIEKGDIQRQLAM
-439 QAMQEEMRVQ
+439 QAMQEKMRIQ

-459 RFVAEGEKGEED
+459 RFIAEEEKGEEE

-483 HQIER
+483 RQMER
-488 LEKVKRERDPQ
+488 LAKVKQERDLQ
-499 AVASALA
+499 KVSSALA
-506 GLKEAVQNG
+506 ELKKAAMNG
-515 ENLMAPLIRTVKTYA
+515 ENLMPPLIQAVKTYA

-545 YTAPSGI
+545 YTAPSGV

>member
-1 MSSSEKKGKKAE
+1 MSSPAEKTGFVPE
-13 VGPGED
+13 ED
-19 YTHTQEKVLD
+19 YTHTREAKLD
-29 SGIRIKKIYTPQD
+29 SGIPIKKLYTPQD
-42 IAHLSYERD
+42 VAHLFYERD
-51 IGDPGQFPYVRGI
+51 IGDPGRFPYVRGI
-64 YPEMYWKKPWTR
+64 YPDMYWKRPWTR
-76 RLYAGYGNAVETNQ
+76 RLYAGFGNPAETNQ
-90 RFKFLLD
+90 RFKFLLEH
-97 NGQTG
+97 GQTG
-102 LSAALDLPTQFG
+102 LSLALDLPTQIG

-120 LAAADVGRVG
+120 LATADVGRVG
-130 VAIDTLRDM
+130 VAIDTLKDM
-139 EEIFEGIDLGKVS
+139 ELIFEGIDLGKIS

-166 MYVAVGEKQGVPSKN
+166 MYVAVGEKQGVSSKN
-181 LRGTVQNDILKEYIA
+181 LRGTVQNDILKEFIA

-253 LAYIDEVVRRG
+253 LTYIDEVVRRG
-264 YPVDQFAQNIS
+264 YQIDQFAQNIS

-286 DICTYRAARKRWAH
+286 DICTYRAARKRWAY
-300 LMRDRLKAKDPRS
+300 LMRDRLQAKDSRS
-313 HILKFAAGGGGL
+313 YILKFAAGGGGL

-334 NIARG
+334 NIARATI
-339 MVVAMASALGGAQS
+339 VALASALGGAQS

-379 ILIHEVGITDTVDPL
+379 ILIYEVGLTDTIDPL
-394 AGSYFVESLTDE
+394 GGSYYIESLTDE
-406 MDRKIV
+406 IDRKIV
-412 EIMDGV
+412 ETMDCV
-418 EKSGGIV
+418 EKNGGIV
-425 SLIEKGDVQRLFAN
+425 SLIEKGDIQRQLAK
-439 QAMQEEMRVQ
+439 QAMQEEMRIQ

-459 RFVAEGEKGEED
+459 RFVAEEEKGEEE
-471 MVFHEPDPMTRQ
+471 MTFHEPDPMTRQ
-483 HQIER
+483 RQIEQ
-488 LEKVKRERDPQ
+488 LTKVRRERDSQ
-499 AVASALA
+499 KVTSALA
-506 GLKEAVQNG
+506 DLKKAAVHG
-515 ENLMAPLIRTVKTYA
+515 DNLMPPLIHAVKTYA

-537 VLKGIYGT
+537 ILKEIYGT
-545 YTAPSGI
+545 YSAPPGI

>member
-1 MSSSEKKGKKAE
+1 MSNPGKKGKRADF
-13 VGPGED
+13 GPGED
-19 YTHTQEKVLD
+19 YTHTQERVLD

-51 IGDPGQFPYVRGI
+51 IGDPGQFPHVRGI

-76 RLYAGYGNAVETNQ
+76 RLYAGYGNALETNQ

-130 VAIDTLRDM
+130 VAIDTLKDM

-181 LRGTVQNDILKEYIA
+181 LRGTVQNDIIKEYVA
-196 RGQYIFPPK
+196 RGQYIFAPK
-205 PSIKIAG
+205 PAIKIAA
-212 DIIEYCIH
+212 DIIEYCIRH
-220 NIPRFNSI
+220 IPRFNPI
-228 SVAGSHMHE
+228 SVSGSHMYE
-237 NGATSVQ
+237 TGATAVQ
-244 QVAYTFCDA
+244 QVAYTFCNA
-253 LAYIDEVVRRG
+253 LIYIDEVLKRG
-264 YPVDQFAQNIS
+264 YQIDQFAQNIS

-286 DICTYRAARKRWAH
+286 DICTYRAARKMWAH
-300 LMRDRLKAKDPRS
+300 ILRDRLKSQDPRS
-313 HILKFAAGGGGL
+313 WLMRFAAGGGGL

-334 NIARG
+334 NIARATI
-339 MVVAMASALGGAQS
+339 VALSAALGGAQS

-359 DEPFA
+359 DEPFE
-364 IPTEESARISLNIQN
+364 IPSEESARISLNIQN

-394 AGSYFVESLTDE
+394 GGSYFIESLTDE
-406 MDRKIV
+406 IFRKIEKTMEWV
-412 EIMDGV
+412 EDN
-418 EKSGGIV
+418 GGMV
-425 SLIEKGDVQRLFAN
+425 SLIEKGVIQSEFAQ
-439 QAMQEEMRVQ
+439 QAMKEEMDIQ
-449 KGESVLVGVN
+449 KGKHVLVGVN
-459 RFVAEGEKGEED
+459 KFVVDEENAEDE

-483 HQIER
+483 RQMER
-488 LEKVKRERDPQ
+488 LSEIKRQRDVHQ
-499 AVASALA
+499 VATTLNHLREVVQKGENIMPAII
-506 GLKEAVQNG
+506 EAVK
-515 ENLMAPLIRTVKTYA
+515 AYA
-530 TLGEMVQ
+530 TLGEMVG
-537 VLKGIYGT
+537 VMKESYGT
-545 YTAPSGI
+545 YSALSGF